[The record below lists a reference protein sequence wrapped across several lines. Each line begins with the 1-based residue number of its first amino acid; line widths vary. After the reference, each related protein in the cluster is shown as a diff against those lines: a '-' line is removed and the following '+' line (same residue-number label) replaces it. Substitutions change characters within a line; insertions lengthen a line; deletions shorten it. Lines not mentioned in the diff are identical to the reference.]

1 MRKLLSLIVFAFIS
15 GLHAQDISAVQFEDL
30 EDNATLSKNL
40 YSEMDLPST
49 GQAMSLKPKGSGVS
63 NKLIKKAD
71 GYFDKMWYA
80 EAARLYDLVLEESEQ
95 EHSFHLLSR
104 AADSHYYSGNL
115 EKSFKWY
122 HELYQNYAKTITE
135 EDFFKYTHSLKAT
148 GRYKRAARLTR
159 MFRQK
164 REANLKT
171 LPVEDRIWDH
181 SAYVDV
187 KNLSINS
194 KYSDFSPMFHGDG
207 RVVYASAM
215 DSSFLTTR
223 RYKWNNQPFLD
234 LYVAQ
239 ANAEGGDL
247 TNSKKLSKK
256 INTKYHEASVAFS
269 PDQNTIYF
277 TRNNYGKKLKR
288 GKKGVNHLKIY
299 KSNFVDGEWT
309 KAIELPFNDENHSTG
324 HPALSPDGKKLYFV
338 SDRPGGF
345 GLTDIYVVDVL
356 ENGTYS
362 EPKNLGKSVNTPYKE
377 MFPYITGSNL
387 YFSSDRTMGVGGLDV
402 YKSNFSEELFNVAV
416 NMGRPINSNR
426 DDFSY
431 IIDEDNRH
439 GYFASNRKGGKGD
452 DDIYSFQNLD
462 NLNSI
467 SGIVENNS
475 TEEFISDAVVAL
487 FNEKGE
493 KLWETTTDAQGLFS
507 FKDLQSV
514 KEYTLVSLKKGFL
527 EEKTSITTKE
537 NEPVVVKHTMQPI
550 EELVVLDD
558 EVLKIKT
565 ENIYFDFDKHNIKAQ
580 AAAEL
585 DKLIE
590 VMNEYPEMVIR
601 IESHTDSRG
610 SKAYNKYLSDKRA
623 KSSRE
628 YLISNG
634 IDASRIESAI
644 GYGEER
650 LLNNC
655 QDGVS
660 CARKNHE
667 LNRRSEFIIVNM

>member
-30 EDNATLSKNL
+30 EVKATLSKNL
-40 YSEMDLPST
+40 DSERHLPSP

>member
-30 EDNATLSKNL
+30 EVKATLSKNL
-40 YSEMDLPST
+40 DSEMDLPSP

-377 MFPYITGSNL
+377 MFPYITGANL

-402 YKSNFSEELFNVAV
+402 YKSNFSE
-416 NMGRPINSNR
+416 
-426 DDFSY
+426 
-431 IIDEDNRH
+431 
-439 GYFASNRKGGKGD
+439 
-452 DDIYSFQNLD
+452 
-462 NLNSI
+462 
-467 SGIVENNS
+467 
-475 TEEFISDAVVAL
+475 
-487 FNEKGE
+487 
-493 KLWETTTDAQGLFS
+493 
-507 FKDLQSV
+507 
-514 KEYTLVSLKKGFL
+514 
-527 EEKTSITTKE
+527 
-537 NEPVVVKHTMQPI
+537 
-550 EELVVLDD
+550 
-558 EVLKIKT
+558 
-565 ENIYFDFDKHNIKAQ
+565 
-580 AAAEL
+580 
-585 DKLIE
+585 
-590 VMNEYPEMVIR
+590 
-601 IESHTDSRG
+601 
-610 SKAYNKYLSDKRA
+610 
-623 KSSRE
+623 
-628 YLISNG
+628 
-634 IDASRIESAI
+634 
-644 GYGEER
+644 
-650 LLNNC
+650 
-655 QDGVS
+655 
-660 CARKNHE
+660 
-667 LNRRSEFIIVNM
+667 